1 VIVVAEAG
9 IGTLPPAGLGVHMRS
24 VEPVGIDRCR
34 RVVGVD
40 DGVKFR
46 RTGHGST
53 IEQIEDPGL
62 AASDEAVGAG
72 NHHGAGGGE
81 IDIVYLEQLLRI
93 VWAERAGIGERVLLT
108 ASAW

>member
-1 VIVVAEAG
+1 
-9 IGTLPPAGLGVHMRS
+9 

-34 RVVGVD
+34 RVEAID
-40 DGVKFR
+40 EGVKFLR
-46 RTGHGST
+46 LGHGST

-62 AASDEAVGAG
+62 TAPDEAVGAG

-81 IDIVYLEQLLRI
+81 IDIVYREQLLRI
-93 VWAERAGIGERVLLT
+93 VWAERAGIGERVLPT